1 MTTDQYR
8 MALSDQYV
16 FSCVIASQPKLDST
30 KNDWIMLFSEQAHEI
45 KLQIQ
50 AVEAE
55 ISTIER
61 EMRRKHCV

>member
-1 MTTDQYR
+1 
-8 MALSDQYV
+8 
-16 FSCVIASQPKLDST
+16 
-30 KNDWIMLFSEQAHEI
+30 MLFSEQAHEI

-61 EMRRKHCV
+61 EMRRKHCE